1 MVMDITRGLLL
12 LVIMVMDMVESVT
25 ITEVPRESKDMVMD
39 ITRGLL
45 LLVIM
50 VMDMDL
56 LMYMLNRRTM
66 DMVILSLMS
75 MDTIFTRGLL
85 MLDMAMVVIAT
96 NMLTDHTLITRS
108 KFTTQ
113 KPTTT
118 DITRGQLLLVIMVM
132 DMDLPMSMLNR
143 RTMDMDIL
151 SPMSMDTISIK
162 DQLMLDMAMVV
173 IATNMLTD
181 HTLIT
186 RSKSTT
192 QKPTT
197 TDITRGLLLLVIIV
211 MDMDLPMS
219 MLNRRTMDMDI
230 QSLMSMDTISI
241 KDQLMHPMKATNMFL
256 ILHTPTMKWR
266 CTTLTKCQIEI
277 VPQLFSSAMSIIP
290 RNKKYTF

>member
-1 MVMDITRGLLL
+1 MDTQESVIITEVPREFKDMVTDITRDPLL

-25 ITEVPRESKDMVMD
+25 IIEVPREFKDMVMD
-39 ITRGLL
+39 ITRDLL

-66 DMVILSLMS
+66 DMDILNLMS

-85 MLDMAMVVIAT
+85 MQSLDMDLLMYMLNRRTMDMVILSLMSMDIISIKDQLMLDMVMGVTAT
-96 NMLTDHTLITRS
+96 SMLTDPTLITRS

-118 DITRGQLLLVIMVM
+118 DITRGPLLLVIMVM
-132 DMDLPMSMLNR
+132 DMDLLMSMLNR
-143 RTMDMDIL
+143 RIMDMVIL
-151 SPMSMDTISIK
+151 SLMSMDTISIK

-173 IATNMLTD
+173 TATSMLTG

-186 RSKSTT
+186 RLKFTT

-197 TDITRGLLLLVIIV
+197 TDITRDPLLLDIMD
-211 MDMDLPMS
+211 MDMDL
-219 MLNRRTMDMDI
+219 
-230 QSLMSMDTISI
+230 LMSM
-241 KDQLMHPMKATNMFL
+241 
-256 ILHTPTMKWR
+256 
-266 CTTLTKCQIEI
+266 
-277 VPQLFSSAMSIIP
+277 
-290 RNKKYTF
+290 

>member
-1 MVMDITRGLLL
+1 MDTQV
-12 LVIMVMDMVESVT
+12 LVT
-25 ITEVPRESKDMVMD
+25 FTEVPREFKDMVTD

-56 LMYMLNRRTM
+56 LMSMLNRRTM
-66 DMVILSLMS
+66 DMDILNLMS

-96 NMLTDHTLITRS
+96 SMLTDPTLITRS

-118 DITRGQLLLVIMVM
+118 DITRGPLLLVIMVM

-143 RTMDMDIL
+143 RI
-151 SPMSMDTISIK
+151 
-162 DQLMLDMAMVV
+162 
-173 IATNMLTD
+173 
-181 HTLIT
+181 
-186 RSKSTT
+186 
-192 QKPTT
+192 
-197 TDITRGLLLLVIIV
+197 
-211 MDMDLPMS
+211 
-219 MLNRRTMDMDI
+219 MDMDI
-230 QSLMSMDTISI
+230 QSPMSMDTISI

-256 ILHTPTMKWR
+256 ILHTPTMKLR

>member
-1 MVMDITRGLLL
+1 
-12 LVIMVMDMVESVT
+12 
-25 ITEVPRESKDMVMD
+25 
-39 ITRGLL
+39 
-45 LLVIM
+45 M

-66 DMVILSLMS
+66 DMDILNLMS

-96 NMLTDHTLITRS
+96 NMLTDPTLITRS
-108 KFTTQ
+108 KSTTQ

-118 DITRGQLLLVIMVM
+118 DITRGQLLLVITVM
-132 DMDLPMSMLNR
+132 AMDLPMSMLNR

-151 SPMSMDTISIK
+151 SLMSMDTISIK

-181 HTLIT
+181 PTLIT

-197 TDITRGLLLLVIIV
+197 TDITRGLLLL
-211 MDMDLPMS
+211 
-219 MLNRRTMDMDI
+219 
-230 QSLMSMDTISI
+230 
-241 KDQLMHPMKATNMFL
+241 
-256 ILHTPTMKWR
+256 
-266 CTTLTKCQIEI
+266 
-277 VPQLFSSAMSIIP
+277 
-290 RNKKYTF
+290 